1 MIFDDLAEIM
11 NSDSALKISR
21 QTGMSVNK
29 IKRLAQGLPFVLD
42 YNTIFALQR
51 MGYDLIIISREQ
63 VKEIENKNKLG
74 KEHIF

>member
-1 MIFDDLAEIM
+1 
-11 NSDSALKISR
+11 
-21 QTGMSVNK
+21 MSVNK